1 MPVGALLTCIF
12 AGYILDTQVIIDEI
26 EGGELHNHPFKRK
39 KLFVILLKYIA
50 PIAILAI
57 LVSSILEGL
66 GVIAF

>member
-1 MPVGALLTCIF
+1 MPVGALLTCVF
-12 AGYILDTQVIIDEI
+12 VGYILDTQIIIDEI

-39 KLFVILLKYIA
+39 KIYVVLLKYVA

-57 LVSSILEGL
+57 LVSSILEGM